1 MPCNSEIAEEINI
14 LVRFSQ
20 TSALQG
26 IKVHAN
32 ADPEVIAAT
41 ARLFDKG
48 LISQSDGGYLTP
60 LGHEAADQAHSL
72 LNILTPP
79 KPAA

>member
-1 MPCNSEIAEEINI
+1 MPCNTEIAEEINVLI
-14 LVRFSQ
+14 RFSQ
-20 TSALQG
+20 TSAHQG
-26 IKVHAN
+26 IKVHAT
-32 ADPEVIAAT
+32 AGQDTVAAT

-48 LISQSDGGYLTP
+48 LISQQDGGYLTP
-60 LGHEAADQAHSL
+60 LGHEAAEQAHCL

>member
-1 MPCNSEIAEEINI
+1 MPCNHEIAEEINMLI
-14 LVRFSQ
+14 RFSQ
-20 TSALQG
+20 TSTLQG

-32 ADPEVIAAT
+32 ADTNVIGAT
-41 ARLFDKG
+41 TRLFDKG
-48 LISQSDGGYLTP
+48 LVSQQDGGYLTP